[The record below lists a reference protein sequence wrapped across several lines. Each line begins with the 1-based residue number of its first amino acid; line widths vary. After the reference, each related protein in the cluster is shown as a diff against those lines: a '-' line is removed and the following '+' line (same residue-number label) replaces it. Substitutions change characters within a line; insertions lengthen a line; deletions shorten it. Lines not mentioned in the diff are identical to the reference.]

1 MLEKFASRHPSCV
14 SYDDKMQF
22 YSQVADE
29 VGSWL
34 SVCSHVY
41 IMHIR
46 MYVHTHDYTHDCSQV
61 SVAFSSTLYIHSTY
75 M

>member
-29 VGSWL
+29 VRSWL
-34 SVCSHVY
+34 SVCTHVH
-41 IMHIR
+41 M
-46 MYVHTHDYTHDCSQV
+46 
-61 SVAFSSTLYIHSTY
+61 
-75 M
+75 

>member
-29 VGSWL
+29 VRRLQGVCVYIHIYVRTYTATGKKAFETVL
-34 SVCSHVY
+34 ELEMCVCSF
-41 IMHIR
+41 ME
-46 MYVHTHDYTHDCSQV
+46 
-61 SVAFSSTLYIHSTY
+61 L
-75 M
+75 

>member
-29 VGSWL
+29 VRSWL
-34 SVCSHVY
+34 SQVCAY
-41 IMHIR
+41 MYTQIIR
-46 MYVHTHDYTHDCSQV
+46 TC
-61 SVAFSSTLYIHSTY
+61 TLVCVLCGCVCVCVCICT
-75 M
+75 